1 MSLRLLQAQDYDKGV
16 IELLSQLT
24 SIDKNK
30 ISREQFEKY
39 VWQLDTN
46 PNHKQY
52 VYERDGTII
61 GTGTILCEPK
71 LIHNLGVVGHI
82 EDIVVDA
89 NHRNSGIGYTIIE
102 RLTQYAATERGCYKV
117 ILDCAEK
124 NRAFYEKCGYKLH
137 GIQMAK
143 YFE

>member
-1 MSLRLLQAQDYDKGV
+1 MTLRLLESADYDKGV

-30 ISREQFEKY
+30 ISREQF
-39 VWQLDTN
+39 VQFVQQLNVN
-46 PNHKQY
+46 PNHKQF
-52 VYERDGTII
+52 VYECDGTVI
-61 GTGTILCEPK
+61 GTGTVLCEPK

-82 EDIVVDA
+82 EDIVVDV

-117 ILDCAEK
+117 ILDCAAK
-124 NRAFYEKCGYKLH
+124 NQPFYEKCGYKLH
-137 GIQMAK
+137 GIEMAK